1 MEKMYKP
8 GEVAKILRIKDRAMY
23 QKIKAGEIPA
33 IYLSSR
39 AIRISET
46 ALKKFL
52 KEKGMQI

>member
-8 GEVAKILRIKDRAMY
+8 GEVATILRIKDRAMY
-23 QKIKAGEIPA
+23 QKIKNGEIQA
-33 IYLSSR
+33 VRLNCR

-46 ALKKFL
+46 ALRKYL